1 MNFAV
6 IGRVR
11 YDDEDTC
18 MLIGDAPNKEAA
30 AKAFEAEIRENRQ
43 LDENNE
49 EQEIYITRILSSAT
63 LIMIE
68 A

>member
-1 MNFAV
+1 
-6 IGRVR
+6 
-11 YDDEDTC
+11 